1 MKKVLLIGNP
11 TEHSLSPVFQQ
22 VAFDHLNLPWE
33 YHNITTRSSELES
46 VVGSMRSGGI
56 IGANV
61 TVPYKI
67 SIISF
72 LDELAP
78 SAKKIGA
85 VNTVQ
90 IIRDKAYSRLIGH
103 NTDIEG
109 FRASV
114 VSQRVTVETSIA
126 SVIGT
131 GGASL
136 AVIAGLQSLGVKQIH
151 LIGRNIIKVRQVADK
166 PWSLEIT
173 PHDLASI
180 PSPELTGL
188 LAESSIIVQATSVGM
203 AGGPA
208 PNQTPIPHAILES
221 ALENS
226 TRHQLLVD
234 LVYSPTNTLFLSTAS
249 KLGVTGING
258 LEMLLRQGAAAFEIW
273 TGQAAPIDVMRA
285 SLKEAGIS

>member
-1 MKKVLLIGNP
+1 M
-11 TEHSLSPVFQQ
+11 
-22 VAFDHLNLPWE
+22 
-33 YHNITTRSSELES
+33 TTQPSELES
-46 VVGSMRSGGI
+46 VVGSLRNRDI
-56 IGANV
+56 TGANV
-61 TVPYKI
+61 TIPYKI
-67 SIISF
+67 SIIRF

-109 FRASV
+109 IKTSL
-114 VSQRVTVETSIA
+114 VSEHATLGGSIA
-126 SVIGT
+126 CVIGS

-151 LIGRNIIKVRQVADK
+151 LIGRNMKKVREVANK

-173 PHDLASI
+173 PHDLESI
-180 PSPELTGL
+180 SSPELTGL

-208 PNQTPIPHAILES
+208 PNQTPIPQVVLES
-221 ALENS
+221 ALQNS
-226 TRHQLLVD
+226 TRQQLLFD
-234 LVYSPTNTLFLSTAS
+234 LVYSPTNTPFLSTAS
-249 KLGVTGING
+249 KFGVTGING

-273 TGQAAPIDVMRA
+273 TGQAAPIEVMRA
-285 SLKEAGIS
+285 SLKGAGI